1 MNEVR
6 LHSMPASEETKKAT
20 DEVIEQSKQLFV
32 VSFLFLL
39 INLKKKV
46 TTNEEGEEVEEVSGP
61 VGNVPDVLADSKT
74 W

>member
-1 MNEVR
+1 
-6 LHSMPASEETKKAT
+6 
-20 DEVIEQSKQLFV
+20 V
-32 VSFLFLL
+32 VSFLFSL